1 MLTKII
7 LKGNLGKEFGEEFN
21 ASVENPKEVID
32 FLSSQFPNFKNF
44 VLSQRESQY
53 KITCVGE
60 NWEKEL
66 TPHDPNL
73 QLFPISGK
81 TIIIEEVFEGSG
93 DGFMRFLSPILLI
106 SVGIITS
113 NTALIVGGIVQGL
126 QSILFG
132 YPPKPTEDKRS
143 VNFQGGSPRTQ
154 EGTPIP
160 IAIGSQVKI
169 KDVMI
174 LTYEIVSE
182 YTNIGGG
189 GSGGKGK

>member
-7 LKGNLGKEFGEEFN
+7 LKGNLGEKFGEEFN

-32 FLSSQFPNFKNF
+32 FLSSQFPDFKNF

-143 VNFQGGSPRTQ
+143 VNFQGGS
-154 EGTPIP
+154 
-160 IAIGSQVKI
+160 S
-169 KDVMI
+169 
-174 LTYEIVSE
+174 
-182 YTNIGGG
+182 
-189 GSGGKGK
+189 

>member
-7 LKGNLGKEFGEEFN
+7 LKGNLGEKFGEEFN

-66 TPHDPNL
+66 LPQTPNF

-93 DGFMRFLSPILLI
+93 DGFMRFFSPILLI
-106 SVGIITS
+106 GVGIITG

-132 YPPKPTEDKRS
+132 YPPKPTEEKRS

-160 IAIGSQVKI
+160 IAIGSQVRI

-174 LTYEIVSE
+174 LSYDIESE
-182 YTNIGGG
+182 YTSDGGG
-189 GSGGKGK
+189 VSIGRGK